1 MDVKQI
7 IKEIETL
14 PQEDRMEI
22 YLHLASKIKR
32 REEVLAIL
40 EKYKGKAEGVWEMD
54 AQEYVNQLRAND
66 RF

>member
-7 IKEIETL
+7 IKEIDTL

-40 EKYKGKAEGVWEMD
+40 EKYEGVWDMD
-54 AQEYVNQLRAND
+54 AQEYVNQLRTND
-66 RF
+66 RFW